1 MGPSALVGAPDE
13 ALTESSRTRGTTMA
27 TIEAPP
33 TTRRPSAARR
43 FGYLVAIAVNAVL
56 LWAANQLLD
65 WGWPGFLTEEFTE
78 VLPLISAS
86 LIAGMVVN
94 AGLILR
100 DTRRAKALGDL
111 ITAAFGLA
119 ISMRLWTVFPFDF
132 SGYGTDWGGAFRV
145 ALGVGIAVMAIAVL
159 ANLATLING
168 AAEPDRPG

>member
-1 MGPSALVGAPDE
+1 
-13 ALTESSRTRGTTMA
+13 MA
-27 TIEAPP
+27 ITQTPP
-33 TTRRPSAARR
+33 TTRRSSATRR
-43 FGYLVAIAVNAVL
+43 FGYLVVIAVNAVL
-56 LWAANQLLD
+56 LWAVNQLLV
-65 WGWPGFLTEEFTE
+65 WGWPGFFTEEFAE

-119 ISMRLWTVFPFDF
+119 IGVRLWTVFPFDF
-132 SGYGTDWGGAFRV
+132 SGYGTDWTGALRV

-159 ANLATLING
+159 ANLATLITG
-168 AAEPDRPG
+168 DAEPDRS